1 MLHTNRESYR
11 LTSLQQQWLEG
22 TSSLDQNKETK
33 TLTEN
38 TLNLLKQKDPSKLGF
53 KERSEIKNFLD
64 KFTNKESDKIDFSS
78 ITNESEKKRAEEIFS
93 LVKTIWAK
101 EKISEI
107 SQELIQMP
115 ERQKNTPEVVSDK
128 KLAKGMAESV
138 NPELAELKTFLIEN
152 GYLDAKYTNT
162 KIKYGDETV
171 AAIKRYNEAN
181 PTNSL
186 WNNPEEVSVK
196 RIRELKDAQLTK
208 ATPVSQPKPQVTEK
222 TEAPSAIVAK
232 RVHKWTDGKL
242 PEISDVEKKATRSLQ
257 IALTTLWLYTGKDD
271 GIFGQGTE
279 DAIKKFLASADL
291 RGNISANTNP
301 QEVTQVLITR
311 AEEAAT
317 TKQRIAAAPEAP
329 VSTPKPQRRPAQA
342 PALGVSDIPVRKPNV
357 APRVTN
363 NPSRLASEVVKDLET
378 VNFFLDA
385 HNRTYGQREEMIS
398 NTNGIVGIVWQLSNP
413 DSRRLAW
420 ELGMSED
427 RIKAYGASLGLDN
440 SKVTDGLI
448 RMALIAVVSWVLSWG
463 ASVALEILWIN
474 VSRDYKKWPEM
485 KKILELMGRKGDIT
499 SKRRDVLMDPR
510 TTSRDVEAVGKAMR
524 GKNLLPNNIR
534 ADVKKILS
542 SDFFLFDIIADI
554 FWNSQKKQM
563 NALIDQFE
571 KARNLDEAEFILT
584 QIVQIATEEYYKKY
598 PTWSANN
605 ILDSLADSLKAIRD
619 LKAKKDKIEW
629 KGFDRKRYE
638 RETGTIQAILDAT
651 YGKPEP
657 HKGFKRGEMKLSST
671 QSYAPALPKN
681 LNPATLWDM
690 LQKMA
695 NTIIPGDKYS
705 MLANL
710 MRWVNFH
717 TGISFKPDE
726 FLVAFQNT
734 RWLNNNERKTIQRS
748 ILSNTGRQKNQQF
761 NGINPIDTI
770 AVMEL
775 NGQKVYFRGACTNVL
790 PNIEDIN
797 TVLEMSRSIPVFI
810 PVPTWFSGFGW
821 GGGWKIGTQPWE
833 DTSTLTT
840 WPWTTTTT
848 TTWGSTWWVV
858 NPLNPMGL

>member
-11 LTSLQQQWLEG
+11 LTSLQQQWPE
-22 TSSLDQNKETK
+22 SSGQVDNPLTLKEQ
-33 TLTEN
+33 TLTSIKERKDLEDAQKVEVDKFLKGISFSNGNIRQTISPAQKTILDSMLATLKIQKKEN
-38 TLNLLKQKDPSKLGF
+38 EILDTNVIRQKLGIQQ
-53 KERSEIKNFLD
+53 ETRQAL
-64 KFTNKESDKIDFSS
+64 
-78 ITNESEKKRAEEIFS
+78 A
-93 LVKTIWAK
+93 VAKTW
-101 EKISEI
+101 
-107 SQELIQMP
+107 
-115 ERQKNTPEVVSDK
+115 NPEVATDK
-128 KLAKGMAESV
+128 LLAKGMAESV
-138 NPELAELKTFLIEN
+138 NPELAELKLFLIEN
-152 GYLDAKYTNT
+152 GYLDTKYKNT
-162 KIKYGDETV
+162 QIRYGNETV
-171 AAIKRYNEAN
+171 AAIKKYNEAN
-181 PTNSL
+181 PKNSL
-186 WNNPEEVSVK
+186 WSNPEEVSVK
-196 RIRELKDAQLTK
+196 RVRELKDVQVIKSSLA
-208 ATPVSQPKPQVTEK
+208 AQPKAPEQKET
-222 TEAPSAIVAK
+222 PSAIVAK
-232 RVHKWTDGKL
+232 RVHKWADGKL
-242 PEISDVEKKATRSLQ
+242 PDISDAEKKATKNLQ
-257 IALTTLWLYTGKDD
+257 VALTTLWLYVGKDD
-271 GIFGQGTE
+271 SIFGQATE
-279 DAIKKFLASADL
+279 DAVKKFLASPDL
-291 RGNISANTNP
+291 RGNIPANTNP
-301 QEVTQVLITR
+301 QEVTQVIITR
-311 AEEAAT
+311 IEEAAT
-317 TKQRIAAAPEAP
+317 KAQRIAAAPQDP
-329 VSTPKPQRRPAQA
+329 VSIVKPQRRPSQT
-342 PALGVSDIPVRKPNV
+342 PSDGNQVRKTNN
-357 APRVTN
+357 ALKWDN

-385 HNRTYGQREEMIS
+385 HNRTYGERDSLIS
-398 NTNGIVGIVWQLSNP
+398 NRNGIVWVVWQLSNP

-427 RIKAYGASLGLDN
+427 RIKAYGDSLGLDN

-448 RMALIAVVSWVLSWG
+448 RMALIAVVSWLLSWG

-474 VSRDYKKWPEM
+474 VSKDYKKWPEM

-510 TTSRDVEAVGKAMR
+510 TTSKDVEAVGKAMR

-598 PTWSANN
+598 PTWSTNN

-629 KGFDRKRYE
+629 KGFDKKRYE
-638 RETGTIQAILDAT
+638 KETGTIQAILDAT

-657 HKGFKRGEMKLSST
+657 HKWFKKGEMKLSSA

-695 NTIIPGDKYS
+695 NTIIPGDKYT

-710 MRWVNFH
+710 MRWVNYH

-734 RWLNNNERKTIQRS
+734 RWLNNNERKAINKS
-748 ILSNTGRQKNQQF
+748 ILSNTGRQRNQQF
-761 NGINPIDTI
+761 NGINPADSI

-775 NGQKVYFRGACTNVL
+775 NGQKVYFKGACTNVL

-797 TVLEMSRSIPVFI
+797 TVIEVSSSIPVAI
-810 PVPTWFSGFGW
+810 PVPTWVAT
-821 GGGWKIGTQPWE
+821 GTWLGSYWTRWVERTPNITGNVWPA
-833 DTSTLTT
+833 TT
-840 WPWTTTTT
+840 WTTS
-848 TTWGSTWWVV
+848 WWATWWVSTTLS
-858 NPLNPMGL
+858 NTLWL